1 MKTPDDAIALVHRV
15 LAHEDFDETA
25 RILLK
30 LLNDAQSKFPGA
42 KRYLYLD
49 IDGHRNS
56 KGGFDQDMLELQTK
70 FMGEF
75 LIQFLIGADTP
86 LAKLKNPKPQNNEIP
101 KELNLIKIDP
111 PASGRPG
118 ESRIKPRF

>member
-1 MKTPDDAIALVHRV
+1 MKTPDDAIAIVHRV

-42 KRYLYLD
+42 NRYLYLE

-70 FMGEF
+70 FMGE
-75 LIQFLIGADTP
+75 FLIGADTP

-118 ESRIKPRF
+118 QSRIKPRF

>member
-1 MKTPDDAIALVHRV
+1 MKTPDDTIAIAHRV
-15 LAHEDFDETA
+15 LALEDFDETA
-25 RILLK
+25 RILLN

-42 KRYLYLD
+42 KRYLYLE

-70 FMGEF
+70 FMEDF
-75 LIQFLIGADTP
+75 VIQFLIGADTP

-111 PASGRPG
+111 PASGGPG
-118 ESRIKPRF
+118 ESGIKPRF

>member
-1 MKTPDDAIALVHRV
+1 MKTPDDKIAIAHRV

-42 KRYLYLD
+42 NRYLYLE
-49 IDGHRNS
+49 IDGHRNAS
-56 KGGFDQDMLELQTK
+56 GGFDQDTLELQTK
-70 FMGEF
+70 FMEDF

-86 LAKLKNPKPQNNEIP
+86 LAKFKNPKLQNNEIP

-111 PASGRPG
+111 PPAGGPG
-118 ESRIKPRF
+118 ESGVKPRF